1 MAHFTDLKLYWE
13 DWSGYPERSN
23 PFGEPTLTW
32 ILATRD
38 AAARC
43 LISAEAKGAMDVTW
57 KAGWT
62 KLPFRLVEP
71 LPALL
76 EDVGAFGSQRPLIAD
91 GPDGAYLTVWDL
103 TGVVLD
109 RTFHLSLKFTRP
121 GERWTPLG
129 ERLRTALIA
138 LREERGEH

>member
-13 DWSGYPERSN
+13 EWGGYPERRY

-38 AAARC
+38 SAARC
-43 LISAEAKGAMDVTW
+43 LIRAESKGAMDVS
-57 KAGWT
+57 WT
-62 KLPFRLVEP
+62 ASWAKLPSHLIEP

-76 EDVGAFGSQRPLIAD
+76 EDIGAFDSQKPLVAD
-91 GPDGAYLTVWDL
+91 APDGAYLTVWDL
-103 TGVVLD
+103 TGVLLD
-109 RTFHLSLKFTRP
+109 RPFHLSLKFTRP

-129 ERLRTALIA
+129 QRLRTALIA
-138 LREERGEH
+138 LREERGKD

>member
-13 DWSGYPERSN
+13 DWSGYPERSK

-43 LISAEAKGAMDVTW
+43 LIRAEAKGAMDVTW

-71 LPALL
+71 LPAIL
-76 EDVGAFGSQRPLIAD
+76 EDVGAFGSQKPLIAD

-103 TGVVLD
+103 TGVLLD
-109 RTFHLSLKFTRP
+109 RSFHLSLTFTRP

-138 LREERGEH
+138 LREERGED